1 MSSVYIEVAMHH
13 QIDSLVY
20 LNRLRYLPTKEKLLF
35 TLMLF
40 ALSYFSGNVVQLV
53 ITIWLLIWVVVYAG
67 IPWGFY
73 SKLLLIPLGFWLMS
87 IPAIA
92 LEIVWLNNPNSVYP
106 EVGQGVRLG
115 FVYLYLSQQGLIEG
129 GELLVR
135 ALSLT
140 SCMYFLLLTTPL
152 MEILQVLENLGFP
165 SLVLELL
172 ALMYRFINILT
183 ETTSELILAQQSRS
197 GYNRPSRVMA
207 SLGLLISQLLHHS
220 LENYRQVVLGLNSR
234 GFIGKLSFWQ
244 PNLHKSNP
252 RYTLEA
258 IVGYSCLVLYN
269 LIV

>member
-1 MSSVYIEVAMHH
+1 MSWVYTKVVMHH

-40 ALSYFSGNVVQLV
+40 ALSYLSGNVVQLV
-53 ITIWLLIWVVVYAG
+53 IAIWLLIWVVVYAG
-67 IPWGFY
+67 IPLGFY

-92 LEIVWLNNPNSVYP
+92 LEIVWNPNSVYP
-106 EVGQGVRLG
+106 EVWQGVSLG
-115 FVYLYLSQQGLIEG
+115 PVYLYLSQQGLIEG
-129 GELLVR
+129 GELLIR

-152 MEILQVLENLGFP
+152 MEILQVLEDLGCP
-165 SLVLELL
+165 SLLLELL
-172 ALMYRFINILT
+172 ALMYRFIAILT

-197 GYNRPSRVMA
+197 GYSRPSRVMA
-207 SLGLLISQLLHHS
+207 SLGLLVSQLLHHS

-234 GFIGKLSFWQ
+234 GFTGKFCFWQ

-258 IVGYSCLVLYN
+258 VVGYCCLVLYN